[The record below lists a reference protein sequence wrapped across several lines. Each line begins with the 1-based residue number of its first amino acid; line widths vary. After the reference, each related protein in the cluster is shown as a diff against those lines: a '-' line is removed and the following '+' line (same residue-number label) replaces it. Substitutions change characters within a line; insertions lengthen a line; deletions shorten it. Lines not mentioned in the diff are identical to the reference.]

1 MLLRA
6 RLADLLIEGVVECAG
21 QVQSLDNV
29 GPIEAEI
36 EKVGILGLS
45 PPERFAGT
53 GVDQLGPE
61 KQLVGDD
68 GHQPVEFRLMPG

>member
-29 GPIEAEI
+29 GPIEAQI
-36 EKVGILGLS
+36 EKVGILGFSPLS
-45 PPERFAGT
+45 VLRG
-53 GVDQLGPE
+53 
-61 KQLVGDD
+61 LV
-68 GHQPVEFRLMPG
+68 